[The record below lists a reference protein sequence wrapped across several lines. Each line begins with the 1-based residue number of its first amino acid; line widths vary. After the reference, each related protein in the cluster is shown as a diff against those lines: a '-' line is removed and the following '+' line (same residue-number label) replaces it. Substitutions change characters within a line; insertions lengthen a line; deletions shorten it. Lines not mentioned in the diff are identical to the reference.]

1 MTARPV
7 AVRNGLNPPT
17 ASFVSGTENENMSTP
32 AKAQASPSRRTEAG
46 AMPAAVVVASI
57 GESVA
62 SDLARPSR
70 MLCA

>member
-1 MTARPV
+1 
-7 AVRNGLNPPT
+7 
-17 ASFVSGTENENMSTP
+17 MSTP

-46 AMPAAVVVASI
+46 ATPAAVLVASI

-62 SDLARPSR
+62 SDLVRPSR